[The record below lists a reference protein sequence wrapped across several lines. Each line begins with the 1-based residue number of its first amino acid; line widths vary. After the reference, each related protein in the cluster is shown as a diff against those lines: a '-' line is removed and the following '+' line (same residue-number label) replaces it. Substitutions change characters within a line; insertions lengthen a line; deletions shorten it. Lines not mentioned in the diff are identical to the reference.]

1 MNTKGHVPV
10 AALMMMAV
18 VMVVVTCLLTLII
31 AGRLSPGGTV
41 QAHRA
46 ETTTT
51 GSSPGWEYCALTKA
65 AYVRSNRGGMYWITY
80 FREAGLEV
88 VEVEDSATERN
99 GPAKAI
105 AKLGAEGWEMVGGGA
120 LDLPQRS
127 TAALY
132 FKRPK

>member
-1 MNTKGHVPV
+1 MNTKRHVPV
-10 AALMMMAV
+10 TALMMMLA
-18 VMVVVTCLLTLII
+18 MVVVTCLLTLLITN
-31 AGRLSPGGTV
+31 RLSPSGTV

-46 ETTTT
+46 ETMTT
-51 GSSPGWEYCALTKA
+51 GSRPGWEYCALTKA
-65 AYVRSNRGGMYWITY
+65 AYVGSNRGGMYWITY